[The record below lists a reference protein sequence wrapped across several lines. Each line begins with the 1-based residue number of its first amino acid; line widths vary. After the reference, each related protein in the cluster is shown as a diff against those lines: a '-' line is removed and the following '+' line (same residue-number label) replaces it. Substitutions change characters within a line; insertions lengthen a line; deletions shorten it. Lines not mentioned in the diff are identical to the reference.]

1 MIQYLI
7 TSTYLVVLSYIG
19 FYLLKKQFPHRQNLI
34 NVQATT
40 WYVLIITAFLS
51 QNYWIFVFFSTAFL
65 TINIRKQQI
74 DVALPVFIISLL
86 ALPTL
91 SKEIPGIGSI
101 RYLLELNWPRIVV
114 FLIPFLL
121 YFRYRNLSGHPSKT
135 NTDRLVLF
143 FSIYVSLL
151 AYRETSFTEGSR
163 HVIYTFLQIY
173 IPYIA
178 ISRLATDITTIDS
191 MLIAILSASV
201 IMSIIA
207 VYETITGW
215 HPYAQLIYSLET
227 KISPLTAYKY
237 RSGFLRAYAAHGS
250 IPLGIYITIAYAALL
265 YLQQAYKPHIPVW
278 IVHFLLG
285 AGLIVTFSRGP
296 WVGFFILI
304 MLYYLF
310 SINKTRFIPYIFIG
324 IIASYLT
331 VNFTEFGQR
340 LFQLLPFIG
349 TDEEGNISY
358 RQRLLTTS
366 IKVINQH
373 PLFGTKN
380 VLEHPDMQTLI
391 QGEGIIDVVNT
402 YLQIALQYGYIGLFL
417 FIAIYLTLI
426 KKLFTARRFYKSKND
441 TQNITLSTIFIAG
454 VMSTM
459 FMIGTVGIL
468 TDPTITIYIFSYLGL
483 ISAYLR
489 TARNGHSHENT

>member
-1 MIQYLI
+1 MTQYLI
-7 TSTYLVVLSYIG
+7 TTTYLLVLSFAG
-19 FYLLKKQFPHRQNLI
+19 FYLLKKQFSHKQNLI
-34 NVQATT
+34 NNQAIV
-40 WYVLIITAFLS
+40 WYVLIVIAFLS
-51 QNYWIFVFFSTAFL
+51 HNYWVFVLFATVFFSL
-65 TINIRKQQI
+65 YIRKQQVE
-74 DVALPVFIISLL
+74 VALPVFFITLL

-91 SKEIPGIGSI
+91 SKEIPGFGGV
-101 RYLLELNWPRIVV
+101 RYILELNWPRIVV

-121 YFRYRNLSGHPSKT
+121 YHRYQNLSIHRQNT
-135 NTDRLVLF
+135 NTEKLVLL
-143 FSIYVSLL
+143 FSLYISIL
-151 AYRETSFTEGSR
+151 AYRETTFTEGSR
-163 HVIYTFLQIY
+163 QVIYTFLQIY
-173 IPYIA
+173 IPFIA
-178 ISRLATDITTIDS
+178 ISRLATNKTAIDN

-201 IMSIIA
+201 VMSIIA
-207 VYETITGW
+207 VYETFTGW

-265 YLQQAYKPHIPVW
+265 YLQQTYKPRIPGW
-278 IVHFLLG
+278 ILHFLLG

-296 WVGFFILI
+296 WVGLLILAT
-304 MLYYLF
+304 LYYFF
-310 SINKTRFIPYIFIG
+310 STNKTRFIPYIFMF

-331 VNFTEFGQR
+331 TNFTEFGQR
-340 LFQLLPFIG
+340 LVQLLPIIG

-358 RQRLLTTS
+358 RQRLLSTS

-417 FIAIYLTLI
+417 FVAIFLSLI
-426 KKLFTARRFYKSKND
+426 SKLFTARRFFKFKGD
-441 TQNITLSTIFIAG
+441 TQNITLVTIFLITI
-454 VMSTM
+454 MSIM

-468 TDPTITIYIFSYLGL
+468 TDPTITIFIFSYLGL
-483 ISAYLR
+483 ISAYLQIM
-489 TARNGHSHENT
+489 NNDHKHEST